1 MTSSGIRT
9 SNRCAVRANGG
20 TSDPEDV
27 DDVVDDLKV
36 LKWPARS
43 PADPCA
49 SCPPDNYGAS
59 ANHAH
64 DHAVSNEY
72 GSRHRIGTQ
81 N

>member
-1 MTSSGIRT
+1 MTSSGFERQT
-9 SNRCAVRANGG
+9 DVQCEPNGG
-20 TSDPEDV
+20 TSDPRDV

-49 SCPPDNYGAS
+49 SRPPDNYGAS
-59 ANHAH
+59 ANHAY
-64 DHAVSNEY
+64 DARS
-72 GSRHRIGTQ
+72 GIGTQ